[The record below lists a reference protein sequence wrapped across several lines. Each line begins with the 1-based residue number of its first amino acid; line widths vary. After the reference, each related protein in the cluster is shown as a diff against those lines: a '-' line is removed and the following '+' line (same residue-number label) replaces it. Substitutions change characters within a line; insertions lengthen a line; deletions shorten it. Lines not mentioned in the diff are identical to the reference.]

1 MNKNYKNIE
10 QRHKEEEKERE
21 KNEKQRIKD
30 MKKTQKY
37 QEKVGLTPG
46 KLDDETE
53 KKAKNSR
60 KIIKRR

>member
-46 KLDDETE
+46 NLMMRQR